1 MAFDLTSLHAAIAA
15 HGQVARVVIAEVQG
29 SSPREVGAAM
39 LVWDGGQSGTIGGGA
54 LEYQA
59 AQQAFSREGFSR
71 HPLGPELGQCC
82 GGAVTLL
89 TEIYDAN
96 RLATL
101 DGETVIARGPSEMP
115 LAVKRLTTCA
125 RNQGVDLRPRM
136 LQGWFVEPV
145 AQPTTPLWI
154 WGAGHVGRA
163 LVDVLHPV
171 PEIEITWVDTAPNR
185 FPDTIPERVN
195 ALPASDP
202 LRVVPHAP
210 GNAAHLILT
219 YSHALDLSLC
229 DALMRHGFEF
239 AGLIGS
245 DTKWARFTSRLRKM
259 GHPDAQI
266 SRICCPIGQKSLG
279 KHPQAIAVG
288 VAAQLLSLSTT
299 KAGALC
305 PTTSFAFQA

>member
-1 MAFDLTSLHAAIAA
+1 M
-15 HGQVARVVIAEVQG
+15 V
-29 SSPREVGAAM
+29 
-39 LVWDGGQSGTIGGGA
+39 
-54 LEYQA
+54 
-59 AQQAFSREGFSR
+59 
-71 HPLGPELGQCC
+71 
-82 GGAVTLL
+82 
-89 TEIYDAN
+89 
-96 RLATL
+96 
-101 DGETVIARGPSEMP
+101 
-115 LAVKRLTTCA
+115 
-125 RNQGVDLRPRM
+125 
-136 LQGWFVEPV
+136 QGWFVEPV

-163 LVDVLHPV
+163 LVDVLHPI
-171 PEIEITWVDTAPNR
+171 PELEITWVDTAPNR
-185 FPDTIPERVN
+185 FPDSIPEGVN

-229 DALMRHGFEF
+229 DALLRHGFEF